1 MKFER
6 KIVKKEGTA
15 VVYDN
20 MGKFTKIE
28 KPQQPKPK
36 EKGKGE

>member
-6 KIVKKEGTA
+6 KIVKKEGQKVT
-15 VVYDN
+15 YDN

-28 KPQQPKPK
+28 KPQQQKPKQK
-36 EKGKGE
+36 EKGE